1 MAGNYY
7 ECPYCGEHLD
17 WGEKHRCEPR
27 TVRVVNNKLA
37 KKAKKEEV
45 PEIDYSKDPE
55 TIAAR
60 DACMAKIREMLKPQK
75 N

>member
-17 WGEKHRCEPR
+17 YGEKHKCEP
-27 TVRVVNNKLA
+27 VPIKVVNNKLA
-37 KKAKKEEV
+37 QKESE
-45 PEIDYSKDPE
+45 PKIDYSKDPE

-60 DACMAKIREMLKPQK
+60 DACMAKIRSLKIS
-75 N
+75 